1 MKMAPS
7 RTVGEIAT
15 VYPDTVRVFESKG
28 IDYCCGGKRTL
39 ESVCHAKNLAS
50 ADLIRELQGV
60 VGNSPDGPARWTDA
74 PLTGL
79 IEHILSKH
87 HASCR
92 RESARLLSL
101 LNKVI
106 ARHGADHPE
115 LEEARHLFSALS
127 IELSAHMFEGEQVL
141 FPFIERL
148 EQARDVNQPMP
159 PAFFGS
165 VDNPIRQMTED
176 HDDAGVLADQIREIT
191 ENYAVPQG
199 ACNSYRALLRGL
211 AEFERDLHAHV
222 HLENNILF
230 PRARNLEKAA

>member
-1 MKMAPS
+1 MKIAS
-7 RTVGEIAT
+7 NRTVGEIAA
-15 VYPDTVRVFESKG
+15 VYPETVRVFESKG

-60 VGNSPDGPARWTDA
+60 VGNSPDEPARWTDA

-127 IELSAHMFEGEQVL
+127 VELSAHMFEEEQVL

-199 ACNSYRALLRGL
+199 ACNSYRALLHGL

-230 PRARNLEKAA
+230 PRARNLEKTA